1 MTSLKNT
8 GKQKTEFLSNT
19 KHPETIFASF
29 RGKILS
35 EYSLFCFLFF
45 FKFFQSVFI
54 YVQINTFLTLSLN
67 IKFYA
72 VEPAKSVFFIY
83 TKVIFAFHYIH
94 HLVYEIGILQIYH
107 FGILLSRV
115 IIVKAN
121 TRIKE
126 LREQK
131 GITQLKMAMDLNMNQ
146 NTISRYES
154 GVHQADYNT
163 LIAIAD
169 YFGVSI
175 DYILMRTD
183 NPKLNK

>member
-1 MTSLKNT
+1 M
-8 GKQKTEFLSNT
+8 
-19 KHPETIFASF
+19 
-29 RGKILS
+29 
-35 EYSLFCFLFF
+35 
-45 FKFFQSVFI
+45 
-54 YVQINTFLTLSLN
+54 
-67 IKFYA
+67 
-72 VEPAKSVFFIY
+72 
-83 TKVIFAFHYIH
+83 KV
-94 HLVYEIGILQIYH
+94 
-107 FGILLSRV
+107 
-115 IIVKAN
+115 N

-154 GVHQADYNT
+154 GVHQADYST

-183 NPKLNK
+183 NPQINK